1 MKGINLPNKL
11 TILRVI
17 LVPVF
22 IFTLLYGN
30 RWAALVLFIAASF
43 TDWLDGYLARK
54 NKEITDFGK
63 FADPLADKL
72 LVTSALVGFVQLG
85 LIPAWVA
92 MAVIGRDLAVDGL
105 RMVAAAKSVV
115 MAAGMSGKVKTAVTM
130 VAIPVM
136 MTPLGALGW
145 GIFTVNNILCVV
157 ILILNLWSML
167 DYFMK
172 NGKLVLEDM

>member
-1 MKGINLPNKL
+1 
-11 TILRVI
+11 
-17 LVPVF
+17 
-22 IFTLLYGN
+22 
-30 RWAALVLFIAASF
+30 
-43 TDWLDGYLARK
+43 
-54 NKEITDFGK
+54 
-63 FADPLADKL
+63 
-72 LVTSALVGFVQLG
+72 
-85 LIPAWVA
+85 
-92 MAVIGRDLAVDGL
+92 
-105 RMVAAAKSVV
+105 MVAAAKSVV

-145 GIFTVNNILCVV
+145 GVFTVNNILCVV